1 MHDVHRPTEPC
12 VCAFFVIPCKLRPY
26 QKYLIIHLHV
36 TGGDDNEHNNT
47 SSLHKLNI
55 WVWVKIKD
63 IRVKTIFSINRRT
76 FVFLTPKGMT
86 SADRTL

>member
-1 MHDVHRPTEPC
+1 MQYVHRPTEPC
-12 VCAFFVIPCKLRPY
+12 VCACFVMSCKLRPY

-63 IRVKTIFSINRRT
+63 IRVKS
-76 FVFLTPKGMT
+76 FLVLPVELLFFDTEGNDI
-86 SADRTL
+86 S